1 MRAFSAPNADPL
13 SSHVAPQWGGSLVL
27 WSHGGHMMVKWLS
40 CSGHMTH
47 VIATWMSYEGHVAV
61 M

>member
-27 WSHGGHMMVKWLS
+27 WSHGGQ
-40 CSGHMTH
+40 
-47 VIATWMSYEGHVAV
+47 IAV
-61 M
+61 MQWSHDSCDCHMAVI